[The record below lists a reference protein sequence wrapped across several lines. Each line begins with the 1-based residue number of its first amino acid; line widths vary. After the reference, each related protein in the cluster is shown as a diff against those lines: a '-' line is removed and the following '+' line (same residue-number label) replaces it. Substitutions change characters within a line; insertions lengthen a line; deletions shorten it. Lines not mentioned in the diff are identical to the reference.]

1 MKKMLMSIILILWIM
16 LLAVLGIAAVGYEMP
31 FVMFLI
37 LCFASLLSLILGMS
51 GYLMEE
57 K

>member
-37 LCFASLLSLILGMS
+37 LCFACLLSLILGMS